1 MAKYPDW
8 MPNKRPYTA
17 VPEPPTQEVAVEE
30 PVVQRTVRCNDCDVE
45 MLLHDSGEI
54 EIMSSG
60 MFKMLQE
67 SLPLTIYE
75 CPRCGQYKFYKAPV
89 TDNTPTPRQQFLMDF
104 KDYSK
109 EQLLRIV
116 ERDGHPDAVAAA
128 RELLEKKFGQR

>member
-17 VPEPPTQEVAVEE
+17 APEPPKQEAAVEE
-30 PVVQRTVRCNDCDVE
+30 PVIQRTVRCSDCDVE

-54 EIMSSG
+54 QIVG
-60 MFKMLQE
+60 AGIFKALQE
-67 SLPLTIYE
+67 YLPLTIYE
-75 CPRCGQYKFYKAPV
+75 CPQCGQYKFYKAPV
-89 TDNTPTPRQQFLMDF
+89 TDNAPTPYQEFLMYF

-109 EQLLRIV
+109 EQLQRIV

-128 RELLEKKFGQR
+128 RELLEKKFGQY